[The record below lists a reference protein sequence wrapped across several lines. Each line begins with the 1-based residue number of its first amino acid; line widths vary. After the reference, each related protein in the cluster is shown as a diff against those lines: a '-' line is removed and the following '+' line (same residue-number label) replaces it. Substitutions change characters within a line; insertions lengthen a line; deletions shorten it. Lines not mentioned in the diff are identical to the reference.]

1 MIHPSKLASCLAK
14 ALFLQKE
21 KEKGY
26 WEAMVLTTKIAIID
40 DHQLFREGVKRILEF
55 ERTFE
60 VVAEGDDGSEAL
72 AIVEKYKPDVVIMDI
87 NMPHMNGVE
96 ATRTLVEKYPQT
108 KVIILSIH
116 DDENYVMHALQ
127 TGARGYLLKEM
138 DADALIEAVRVVAD
152 GGSYLHPKVTHS
164 LVREYRRLVETEEK
178 ENAGSGGTT
187 YLHMIEVRR
196 PLHLLTRR
204 ECEVLQMLAD
214 GKSNRGI
221 GEGLFISEKTV
232 KNHVSNILQKMN
244 VNDRTQAVV
253 VAIKNGWVEVK

>member
-1 MIHPSKLASCLAK
+1 M
-14 ALFLQKE
+14 
-21 KEKGY
+21 
-26 WEAMVLTTKIAIID
+26 TTKIAIID

-55 ERTFE
+55 ERTFA

-72 AIVEKYKPDVVIMDI
+72 KIVEEYEPDVVIMDI

-96 ATRTLVEKYPQT
+96 ATRELVKRFPQT
-108 KVIILSIH
+108 KIIILSIH
-116 DDENYVMHALQ
+116 DDENYVTHALQ
-127 TGARGYLLKEM
+127 TGAQGYLLKEM
-138 DADALIEAVRVVAD
+138 DADALIEAVRVVAE

-164 LVREYRRLVETEEK
+164 LVNEYRRLAVSK
-178 ENAGSGGTT
+178 ADSASGG
-187 YLHMIEVRR
+187 YLQTVEIRR

-221 GEGLFISEKTV
+221 GEALFISEKTV

-253 VAIKNGWVEVK
+253 VAIKNGWVEVR